1 MNNTKNIIILGKN
14 NVENFNKIKKN
25 KRIRTKSY
33 NIEYNYERELEL
45 IDNIYNNNNDSLKE
59 NIIKEIKRKINGYK
73 LQDIKKNIYND
84 DELININNII
94 NKFYYCKLK
103 CYYCDDNVQLFYKIV
118 REPKQWTL
126 DRINNDLCHSNIN
139 TIISCLSCN
148 IKRRLTDKDKFEFTK
163 KLSIIKK

>member
-45 IDNIYNNNNDSLKE
+45 IDNIYNNNDDSLKDI
-59 NIIKEIKRKINGYK
+59 IIKEIKRKINGYK
-73 LQDIKKNIYND
+73 LQDIKKKIYND

-94 NKFYYCKLK
+94 NKFYNCKLK
-103 CYYCDDNVQLFYKIV
+103 CYYCDDNVQLFYNIV

-126 DRINNDLCHSNIN
+126 DRINNDLCHSNTN